1 MRCNSHASV
10 FGKCASTSART
21 RECTASASAH
31 TRECSVS
38 ASAITRECTAT
49 TRLGGREQRAR
60 DSEKR
65 ARGRLGGREQR
76 TRGSEK
82 IARGRLGEK
91 HGGSEKRTRI
101 PEQRVQRSETE
112 SAEARRA
119 RAKQR
124 NLGGRAMACLHT
136 CRARDISTYHGAR
149 WAGELPALAT
159 NTHSRVTHTSERS
172 STRE

>member
-1 MRCNSHASV
+1 MVDRKIPQSTIYGLRSTLLYRLQSCGVGELDTSGGSPLSGVLHSRVRCDSHASV
-10 FGKCASTSART
+10 FGKCVSTSART
-21 RECTASASAH
+21 RECTASASAR
-31 TRECSVS
+31 TRECSTS
-38 ASAITRECTAT
+38 ASTITRECTAT

-60 DSEKR
+60 GSEKR

-76 TRGSEK
+76 ARVSEK
-82 IARGRLGEK
+82 IARGRLREK

-124 NLGGRAMACLHT
+124 NLGG
-136 CRARDISTYHGAR
+136 
-149 WAGELPALAT
+149 
-159 NTHSRVTHTSERS
+159 
-172 STRE
+172 